1 MAASKKSAKK
11 VVAKEPAPKKNAP
24 KKATR
29 TPLKKVKAK
38 NADRAADAVDE
49 QLARYRS
56 MRDFHI
62 TAEPSGE
69 ADKSTH
75 PAEHLPFCIQKH
87 AASHLH
93 YDFRLGWNGV
103 LKSWAVAKGPS
114 YFTGDKR
121 LAVQVEDHPMEYGG
135 FEGIIPAGQYGGG
148 TVMLWD
154 QGTWEPQAGHEDV
167 DKGLREGSLKFIM
180 HGTKI
185 KGKWALIRMGG
196 KAANERKPNWLLIKE
211 HDDFERGKDDPCVT
225 VEEPDSVVT
234 GRTMEQIAANE
245 DHVWN
250 SKDTAK
256 GKAWYRQIGSSSKSD
271 EKGASSAHGK
281 EDKSERISGKKRPMN
296 VSEFEN
302 SLSKLPKENQPA
314 FVAPQLA
321 LQALS
326 PPAGEGWLHELK
338 LDGYRMQARK
348 DGSGVQMLT
357 RKGLD
362 WTHRVRAVANE
373 VAKLAVD
380 KVTLDGEVVVLA
392 ADGTTNFADLQA
404 SFQDG
409 TKHVLTY
416 FCFDLLHMDGRNVRE
431 LPLKQ
436 RKRMLGDVLGGAN
449 GDLLRISE
457 HLETNGEELFRNAC
471 KLHAEGI
478 VSKKAT
484 GRYASG
490 RGSDWLKMKC
500 LHEQEFVVGGFT
512 LPSNGING
520 VGALLLGYYRD
531 GKLIYAG
538 RTGTGFTQKTHRSI
552 REKLN
557 ELVQAPAPFEQVPA
571 EARRGVTWV
580 KPKLV
585 VQVRFTTWTADNLV
599 RQAAFLGV
607 REDKS
612 AEEVV
617 REEATVAP
625 RPKQSAMKNLK
636 TSSSTASAAHRV
648 KGQTAAKISPT
659 EHAPLRLTHPQ
670 KILDDQSG
678 MTKQMLADYYWAVAA
693 EMLPHIAD
701 RPLSLVRCPDG
712 SDKPCFY
719 QKHVSHTLP
728 EGVGSVDIADK
739 NGKVEPYITLSTA
752 EALAGLAQMG
762 VLEVHPWGSRN
773 EDLEHPDRLIFD
785 LDPDEA
791 LGWDVLTGAAAEVR
805 KRLKAIGLESFLKTT
820 GGKGL
825 HVVVPIAPKLEWPAA
840 KEFAHN
846 FVNALERVNP
856 SLYLTKMTKA
866 ARKGKIYLDYL
877 RNERGA
883 TSVAPFSPRA
893 RPGCPVSLPLKWSD
907 LKLAERP
914 VFTVAAFDEWKS
926 RLKTDPWKTMAGM
939 KQRVTAEALSSVGI
953 KRSA

>member
-1 MAASKKSAKK
+1 MAGAKKSAKK
-11 VVAKEPAPKKNAP
+11 ATGT
-24 KKATR
+24 KAA
-29 TPLKKVKAK
+29 LKTAAAKAK
-38 NADRAADAVDE
+38 RSSRASDAVDE
-49 QLARYRS
+49 QLERYRS
-56 MRDFHI
+56 MRDFQV
-62 TAEPSGE
+62 TAEPSGGNG
-69 ADKSTH
+69 KSKSK
-75 PAEHLPFCIQKH
+75 PQQLPFCIQKH

-167 DKGLREGSLKFIM
+167 DKGLRDGSLKFVM
-180 HGTKI
+180 HGKKI

-211 HDDFERGKDDPCVT
+211 HDDFERGEDDSCVT
-225 VEEPDSVVT
+225 VDEPDSVVT
-234 GRTMEQIAANE
+234 GRTMDQIAHNE

-256 GKAWYRQIGSSSKSD
+256 GKAWYRQAGKTEESDDTIEKSAF
-271 EKGASSAHGK
+271 E
-281 EDKSERISGKKRPMN
+281 KKRSMS
-296 VSEFEN
+296 VSAFEK
-302 SLSKLPKENQPA
+302 SLSKLPKELQPG
-314 FVAPQLA
+314 FVTPQLA
-321 LQALS
+321 LQAIS

-362 WTHRVRAVANE
+362 WTDRVRSVANE

-392 ADGTTNFADLQA
+392 ENGTTNFADLQA
-404 SFQDG
+404 SLQDG
-409 TKHVLTY
+409 AKNLLTY
-416 FCFDLLHMDGRNVRE
+416 FCFDVLHVDGRNMRE
-431 LPLKQ
+431 LPLRQ
-436 RKRMLGDVLGGAN
+436 RKKMLSDVLDGVN
-449 GDLLRISE
+449 VDHLRMSE
-457 HLETNGEELFRNAC
+457 HLETNGAELFRKAC
-471 KLHAEGI
+471 ELHAEGI

-484 GRYASG
+484 GQYSSG
-490 RGSDWLKMKC
+490 RSGDWLKMKC

-512 LPSNGING
+512 LPSNGIQG

-538 RTGTGFTQKTHRSI
+538 RTGTGFTQKTHKLI
-552 REKLN
+552 RKKLDELIETVTPFEKL
-557 ELVQAPAPFEQVPA
+557 PGD
-571 EARRGVTWV
+571 ARRGAKWV
-580 KPKLV
+580 RPEMV
-585 VQVRFTTWTADNLV
+585 VQVRFATWTADNLV

-612 AEEVV
+612 ASEVV

-625 RPKQSAMKNLK
+625 RPKSSGKK
-636 TSSSTASAAHRV
+636 TLATKSPAKTNATHGV
-648 KGQTAAKISPT
+648 KGRVAAKHSMAM
-659 EHAPLRLTHPQ
+659 EHAPVRLTHPE
-670 KILDDQSG
+670 KVLDEESG
-678 MTKQMLADYYWAVAA
+678 LTKQMLADYYWAVAE

-701 RPLSLVRCPDG
+701 RPLSLVRCPEG
-712 SDKPCFY
+712 SGKPCFF
-719 QKHVSHTLP
+719 QKHVNAMLP
-728 EGVGSVDIADK
+728 PGIGSVDIADK
-739 NGKVEPYITLSTA
+739 KGKVEPYITLSTA

-762 VLEVHPWGSRN
+762 VLEVHPWSSRN

-785 LDPDEA
+785 LDPDET
-791 LGWDVLTGAAAEVR
+791 LPWNVLTGAAAEVR
-805 KRLKAIGLESFLKTT
+805 KRLQAIDLESFLKTT

-840 KEFAHN
+840 KEFAHE
-846 FVNALERVNP
+846 FVNAMEKANP

-893 RPGCPVSLPLKWSD
+893 RTGGPVSLPLQWTD

-914 VFTVAAFDEWKS
+914 VFRVAEFEEWKG
-926 RLKTDPWKTMAGM
+926 RLKADPWKLMAGM
-939 KQRVTAEALSSVGI
+939 KQRITAEALVSVGM
-953 KRSA
+953 KRTA

>member
-1 MAASKKSAKK
+1 MAGPKKSAKK
-11 VVAKEPAPKKNAP
+11 AAGTKAASKTAAAKTKRPS
-24 KKATR
+24 
-29 TPLKKVKAK
+29 
-38 NADRAADAVDE
+38 RASDAVDE
-49 QLARYRS
+49 QLERYRS
-56 MRDFHI
+56 MRDFQV
-62 TAEPSGE
+62 TAEPSGGSG
-69 ADKSTH
+69 KSKSKLQ
-75 PAEHLPFCIQKH
+75 HLPFCIQKH

-154 QGTWEPQAGHEDV
+154 QGTWEPQAGHEDI
-167 DKGLREGSLKFIM
+167 DKGLRDGSLKFVM
-180 HGTKI
+180 HGKKI

-211 HDDFERGKDDPCVT
+211 HDDFERGEDDPCVT
-225 VEEPDSVVT
+225 VDEPDSVVT
-234 GRTMEQIAANE
+234 GRTMDQIAHNE

-250 SKDTAK
+250 SKDTGK
-256 GKAWYRQIGSSSKSD
+256 GKAWYRQVGKTEESEDTIEKSAF
-271 EKGASSAHGK
+271 E
-281 EDKSERISGKKRPMN
+281 KKRPMS
-296 VSEFEN
+296 VSAFEK
-302 SLSKLPKENQPA
+302 SLNKLPKELQPE
-314 FVAPQLA
+314 FVTPQLA
-321 LQALS
+321 LQAIS

-362 WTHRVRAVANE
+362 WTDRVRSVANE

-392 ADGTTNFADLQA
+392 ENGTTNFADLQA

-409 TKHVLTY
+409 AKNLLTY
-416 FCFDLLHMDGRNVRE
+416 FCFDLLHVDGRNMRE
-431 LPLKQ
+431 LPLRQ
-436 RKRMLGDVLGGAN
+436 RKEMLSNVLDGVN
-449 GDLLRISE
+449 GDHLRMSE
-457 HLETNGEELFRNAC
+457 HLETNGAELFRKAC
-471 KLHAEGI
+471 ELHAEGI

-484 GRYASG
+484 GQYSSG
-490 RGSDWLKMKC
+490 RSSDWLKMKC

-512 LPSNGING
+512 LPSNDIQG

-538 RTGTGFTQKTHRSI
+538 RTGTGFTQKTHKLI
-552 REKLN
+552 RKKLD
-557 ELVQAPAPFEQVPA
+557 ELIETATPFEKVPGDA
-571 EARRGVTWV
+571 QRGAKWV
-580 KPKLV
+580 RPEMV
-585 VQVRFTTWTADNLV
+585 VQVRFTTWTADDLV
-599 RQAAFLGV
+599 RQAAFLGI

-612 AEEVV
+612 AGEVV

-625 RPKQSAMKNLK
+625 RPKSSGKKALATKSSAKANA
-636 TSSSTASAAHRV
+636 THGV
-648 KGQTAAKISPT
+648 KGRMAAKNSMSM
-659 EHAPLRLTHPQ
+659 EHAPVRLTHPE
-670 KILDDQSG
+670 KVLDEESG
-678 MTKQMLADYYWAVAA
+678 LTKQMLADYYWAVAE

-701 RPLSLVRCPDG
+701 RPLSLVRCPEG
-712 SDKPCFY
+712 SGKPCFF
-719 QKHVSHTLP
+719 QKHVNAILP
-728 EGVGSVDIADK
+728 PGIGSVDIADK
-739 NGKVEPYITLSTA
+739 KGKVEPYITLSTA

-762 VLEVHPWGSRN
+762 VLEVHPWNSRN

-785 LDPDEA
+785 LDPDET
-791 LGWDVLTGAAAEVR
+791 LPWNVLNGAAVEVR

-825 HVVVPIAPKLEWPAA
+825 HVVVPIVPELEWPAA
-840 KEFAHN
+840 KEFAHE
-846 FVNALERVNP
+846 FVNVMEKANS

-893 RPGCPVSLPLKWSD
+893 RAGGPVSLPLKWED

-914 VFTVAAFDEWKS
+914 VFRVAEFEEWKR
-926 RLKTDPWKTMAGM
+926 RLKTDPWKSMAGL
-939 KQRVTAEALSSVGI
+939 KQRITAEALISVGM
-953 KRSA
+953 KRSV